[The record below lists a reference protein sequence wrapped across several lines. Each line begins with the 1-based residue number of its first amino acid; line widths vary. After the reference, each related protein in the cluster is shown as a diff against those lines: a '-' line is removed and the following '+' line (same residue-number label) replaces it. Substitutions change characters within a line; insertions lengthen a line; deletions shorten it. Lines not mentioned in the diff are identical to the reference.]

1 MRKSGCRS
9 VRGSR
14 GHERRERRRRLGLG
28 RREREREREREGCRW
43 GGDGRRRGVG
53 NGRLTYYYKEVAAGK
68 RQAPAE
74 LEGGVMEDRQ
84 WMRVEGMAGE

>member
-1 MRKSGCRS
+1 MRKSGGRS

-14 GHERRERRRRLGLG
+14 GHERRERRRRRRRLGLG
-28 RREREREREREGCRW
+28 ATRARARPTTRAV
-43 GGDGRRRGVG
+43 GGGAG

-84 WMRVEGMAGE
+84 WMGVEGMAGE